1 MSRRLISLHRNDGNS
16 TQYVVVV
23 AGNNGITAKLYESSW
38 QKAKERA
45 DEAKISPFCV
55 DAYAINTE
63 TDTIYRP

>member
-1 MSRRLISLHRNDGNS
+1 MV
-16 TQYVVVV
+16 T
-23 AGNNGITAKLYESSW
+23 GNNGITAKFYESSW